1 LNQQI
6 YYLKIPQIVFLLDNL
21 RKESRVQIF
30 LNIVSISLIV
40 SDLTRNGEQL
50 INNGLINPSPLSL
63 LIVFIAGLLT
73 SLGPCS
79 LSLLPIT
86 VAYLAGFKNNQNPLQ
101 RTISFC
107 SGIVISLV
115 ILGSLSGFL
124 GKIYGQ
130 LPSFF
135 SIFISLLAIFMG
147 LNLLGLL
154 KLSLPSGPDPEIWK
168 NQFPQALAPVSAGLA
183 FGLASSP
190 CTTPVLAVLLAW
202 VAKQG
207 NPLSGTIF
215 LGSFAF
221 GQIVPLIIAG
231 TFAASIPKLLS
242 FRPIGK
248 WIPPISGMIL
258 LTIGLLSL
266 LSVWI

>member
-1 LNQQI
+1 MEIL
-6 YYLKIPQIVFLLDNL
+6 
-21 RKESRVQIF
+21 F
-30 LNIVSISLIV
+30 LNISSISLV
-40 SDLTRNGEQL
+40 FSDLARNGEQL
-50 INNGLINPSPLSL
+50 IDTGLNNPNPFTIFLI
-63 LIVFIAGLLT
+63 FTGGLLT
-73 SLGPCS
+73 SFGPCS

-86 VAYLAGFKNNQNPLQ
+86 IAYLAGFKNNQNPLE

-130 LPSFF
+130 LPSIF
-135 SIFISLLAIFMG
+135 SIFISLLAIIMG

-154 KLSLPSGPDPEIWK
+154 KFSLPSGPDPEIWK
-168 NQFPQALAPVSAGLA
+168 DKVPPALAPVSAGLA

-202 VAKQG
+202 VARQG
-207 NPLSGTIF
+207 NPLNGTIF
-215 LGSFAF
+215 LGSFAI
-221 GQIVPLIIAG
+221 GQIVPLFIAG

-242 FRPIGK
+242 FRAIGK
-248 WIPPISGMIL
+248 WVPPLSGMIL
-258 LTIGLLSL
+258 LTIGILSL
-266 LSVWI
+266 LSIRI

>member
-1 LNQQI
+1 MVNL
-6 YYLKIPQIVFLLDNL
+6 FL
-21 RKESRVQIF
+21 SIS
-30 LNIVSISLIV
+30 SISLIF
-40 SDLTRNGEQL
+40 SDLTRHGEQI
-50 INNGLINPSPLSL
+50 INNGLNDPTPLTL
-63 LIVFIAGLLT
+63 LIVFTGGLLT

-86 VAYLAGFKNNQNPLQ
+86 VAYLAGFKNKQKPLQ
-101 RTISFC
+101 KTISFC
-107 SGIVISLV
+107 GGIVVSLV

-130 LPSFF
+130 LPGFF
-135 SIFISLLAIFMG
+135 SIIISLLAIVMG

-154 KLSLPSGPDPEIWK
+154 KFSLPSGPDPEIWTSK
-168 NQFPQALAPVSAGLA
+168 VPPSFAPVSAGLA

-215 LGSFAF
+215 LASFAI
-221 GQIVPLIIAG
+221 GQIVPLFIAG

-242 FRPIGK
+242 LRPIGK
-248 WIPPISGMIL
+248 WVPPISGVIL
-258 LTIGLLSL
+258 LSVGLISL
-266 LSVWI
+266 LSIWI

>member
-1 LNQQI
+1 MANL
-6 YYLKIPQIVFLLDNL
+6 FL
-21 RKESRVQIF
+21 SIS
-30 LNIVSISLIV
+30 SISLIF
-40 SDLTRNGEQL
+40 SDLTRHGEQI
-50 INNGLINPSPLSL
+50 INNGLNDPTPLTL
-63 LIVFIAGLLT
+63 LIVFTGGLLT

-86 VAYLAGFKNNQNPLQ
+86 VAYLAGFKNKQKPLQ
-101 RTISFC
+101 KTISFC
-107 SGIVISLV
+107 GGIVVSLV

-130 LPSFF
+130 LPGFF
-135 SIFISLLAIFMG
+135 SIFISLLAIVMG

-154 KLSLPSGPDPEIWK
+154 NFSFPSGPDPEIWTSK
-168 NQFPQALAPVSAGLA
+168 VPPSFAPVSAGLA

-215 LGSFAF
+215 LASFAV
-221 GQIVPLIIAG
+221 GQIVPLFIAG

-242 FRPIGK
+242 LRPIGK
-248 WIPPISGMIL
+248 WVPPISGVIL
-258 LTIGLLSL
+258 LSVGLISL
-266 LSVWI
+266 LSIWI

>member
-1 LNQQI
+1 MANL
-6 YYLKIPQIVFLLDNL
+6 FLGI
-21 RKESRVQIF
+21 S
-30 LNIVSISLIV
+30 SISLIL
-40 SDLTRNGEQL
+40 SDLTRHGEQI
-50 INNGLINPSPLSL
+50 INNGLNDPTPLTL
-63 LIVFIAGLLT
+63 LIVFTGGLLT

-86 VAYLAGFKNNQNPLQ
+86 VAYLAGFKNKQKPLQ
-101 RTISFC
+101 KTISFC
-107 SGIVISLV
+107 GGIVVSLV

-135 SIFISLLAIFMG
+135 SIFISLLAIVMG

-154 KLSLPSGPDPEIWK
+154 KFSLPSGPDPEIWTSK
-168 NQFPQALAPVSAGLA
+168 VPPSFAPVSAGLA

-215 LGSFAF
+215 LASFAV
-221 GQIVPLIIAG
+221 GQIVPLFIAG

-242 FRPIGK
+242 LRPIGK
-248 WIPPISGMIL
+248 WVPPISGVIL
-258 LTIGLLSL
+258 LSVGLISL
-266 LSVWI
+266 LSIWI

>member
-1 LNQQI
+1 MAN
-6 YYLKIPQIVFLLDNL
+6 F
-21 RKESRVQIF
+21 F
-30 LNIVSISLIV
+30 LNISSISLIF
-40 SDLTRNGEQL
+40 SDLTRHGEHL
-50 INNGLINPSPLSL
+50 INNGLNNPNPLTL
-63 LIVFIAGLLT
+63 LLVFMGGLLT

-86 VAYLAGFKNNQNPLQ
+86 VAYLAGFKNNQTPLQ
-101 RTISFC
+101 RTVSFC

-130 LPSFF
+130 LPGFF
-135 SIFISLLAIFMG
+135 SILISFLAIIMG
-147 LNLLGLL
+147 LNLLGLF
-154 KLSLPSGPDPEIWK
+154 KFSLPSGPDPEVWR
-168 NQFPQALAPVSAGLA
+168 NQVPPALAPVSAGLA

-215 LGSFAF
+215 LGSFAV
-221 GQIVPLIIAG
+221 GQIVPLFVAG
-231 TFAASIPKLLS
+231 TFAASIPKLLA
-242 FRPIGK
+242 FRTIGK
-248 WIPPISGMIL
+248 WVPPVSGMIL
-258 LTIGLLSL
+258 FTMGLISL
-266 LSVWI
+266 LSIWI

>member
-1 LNQQI
+1 V
-6 YYLKIPQIVFLLDNL
+6 KNL
-21 RKESRVQIF
+21 F
-30 LNIVSISLIV
+30 LNISSLSLIF
-40 SDLTRNGEQL
+40 SDLTRHGEQL
-50 INNGLINPSPLSL
+50 INNGLNNPTPLTI
-63 LIVFIAGLLT
+63 LIIFTGGLLT

-115 ILGSLSGFL
+115 VLGSLSGFL

-135 SIFISLLAIFMG
+135 SVFISFLAIIMG
-147 LNLLGLL
+147 LNLLGII
-154 KLSLPSGPDPEIWK
+154 KFSFPSGPDPKIFT
-168 NQFPQALAPVSAGLA
+168 NQVPPAFAPVSAGFA

-202 VAKQG
+202 VAKQA
-207 NPLSGTIF
+207 NPISGTIY
-215 LGSFAF
+215 LGSFAI
-221 GQIVPLIIAG
+221 GQIVPLFIAG

-242 FRPIGK
+242 LRPMGK
-248 WIPPISGMIL
+248 WVPPISGVIL
-258 LTIGLLSL
+258 LTIGLMSL
-266 LSVWI
+266 FSIWI

>member
-1 LNQQI
+1 MA
-6 YYLKIPQIVFLLDNL
+6 NL
-21 RKESRVQIF
+21 F
-30 LNIVSISLIV
+30 LNISTISLFF
-40 SDLTRNGEQL
+40 SDLTRHGELL
-50 INNGLINPSPLSL
+50 INTGLNNPNPLTL
-63 LIVFIAGLLT
+63 LIVFTGGLLT

-86 VAYLAGFKNNQNPLQ
+86 IAYLAGFETKQSPLQ
-101 RTISFC
+101 KTISFC

-130 LPSFF
+130 LPGFF
-135 SIFISLLAIFMG
+135 SIFISLLAIIMG
-147 LNLLGLL
+147 LNLLGIF
-154 KLSLPSGPDPEIWK
+154 KFSLPSGPDPEIWK
-168 NQFPQALAPVSAGLA
+168 HRVPSGLAPVSAGLA

-207 NPLSGTIF
+207 NPLNGTIF
-215 LGSFAF
+215 LGSFAI
-221 GQIVPLIIAG
+221 GQVVPLVVAG

-242 FRPIGK
+242 FRRIGK
-248 WIPPISGMIL
+248 WIPPISGVVL
-258 LTIGLLSL
+258 LTVGLLSL
-266 LSVWI
+266 LSIWI

>member
-1 LNQQI
+1 MANL
-6 YYLKIPQIVFLLDNL
+6 FL
-21 RKESRVQIF
+21 SIS
-30 LNIVSISLIV
+30 SISLIF
-40 SDLTRNGEQL
+40 SDLTRHGEQI
-50 INNGLINPSPLSL
+50 INNGLNDPTPLTL
-63 LIVFIAGLLT
+63 LIVFTGGLLT

-86 VAYLAGFKNNQNPLQ
+86 VAYLAGFKNKQKPLQ
-101 RTISFC
+101 KTISFC
-107 SGIVISLV
+107 GGIVVSLV
-115 ILGSLSGFL
+115 ILGILSGFL

-130 LPSFF
+130 LPGFF
-135 SIFISLLAIFMG
+135 SIIISLLAIVMG

-154 KLSLPSGPDPEIWK
+154 KFSLPSGPDPEIWTNK
-168 NQFPQALAPVSAGLA
+168 VPPSFAPVSAGLA

-215 LGSFAF
+215 LASFAV
-221 GQIVPLIIAG
+221 GQIVPLFIAG

-242 FRPIGK
+242 LRPIGK
-248 WIPPISGMIL
+248 WVPPISGVIL
-258 LTIGLLSL
+258 LSVGLISL
-266 LSVWI
+266 LSIWI

>member
-1 LNQQI
+1 MANL
-6 YYLKIPQIVFLLDNL
+6 FL
-21 RKESRVQIF
+21 SIS
-30 LNIVSISLIV
+30 SISLIF
-40 SDLTRNGEQL
+40 SDLTRHGEQI
-50 INNGLINPSPLSL
+50 INNGLNDPTPLTL
-63 LIVFIAGLLT
+63 LIVFTGGLLT

-86 VAYLAGFKNNQNPLQ
+86 VAYLAGFKNKQKPLQ
-101 RTISFC
+101 KTISFC
-107 SGIVISLV
+107 GGIVVSLV

-130 LPSFF
+130 LPGFF
-135 SIFISLLAIFMG
+135 SIIISLLAIVMG
-147 LNLLGLL
+147 FNLLGLL
-154 KLSLPSGPDPEIWK
+154 KFSLPSGPDPEIWTSK
-168 NQFPQALAPVSAGLA
+168 VPPSFAPVSAGLA

-215 LGSFAF
+215 LASFAV
-221 GQIVPLIIAG
+221 GQIVPLFIAG

-242 FRPIGK
+242 LRPIGK
-248 WIPPISGMIL
+248 WVPAISGVIL
-258 LTIGLLSL
+258 LSVGFISL
-266 LSVWI
+266 LSIWI

>member
-1 LNQQI
+1 MGI
-6 YYLKIPQIVFLLDNL
+6 
-21 RKESRVQIF
+21 IF
-30 LNIVSISLIV
+30 LNISSISLIL
-40 SDLTRNGEQL
+40 SDLTRNGEHL
-50 INNGLINPSPLSL
+50 INNGLNNPSPISI
-63 LIVFIAGLLT
+63 LIVFMGGLLT

-86 VAYLAGFKNNQNPLQ
+86 VAYLAGFKNNQNPIQ

-130 LPSFF
+130 LPGFF
-135 SIFISLLAIFMG
+135 SIFISLIAIIMG
-147 LNLLGLL
+147 LNLLGIV
-154 KLSLPSGPDPEIWK
+154 KFSLPSGPDPEIWK
-168 NQFPQALAPVSAGLA
+168 DNVPAALAPVSAGLA

-207 NPLSGTIF
+207 NPISGTIF
-215 LGSFAF
+215 LGSFAI
-221 GQIVPLIIAG
+221 GQIVPLFIAG

-248 WIPPISGMIL
+248 WIPPISGLIL
-258 LTIGLLSL
+258 LTVGLISFLSI
-266 LSVWI
+266 WI

>member
-1 LNQQI
+1 MVHL
-6 YYLKIPQIVFLLDNL
+6 
-21 RKESRVQIF
+21 F
-30 LNIVSISLIV
+30 LNISSISLFF
-40 SDLTRNGEQL
+40 SDLTRHGELL
-50 INNGLINPSPLSL
+50 INTGLSHPNPLTL
-63 LIVFIAGLLT
+63 LIVFTGGLLT

-86 VAYLAGFKNNQNPLQ
+86 IAYLAGFENKQNPLQ
-101 RTISFC
+101 KTLSFC

-135 SIFISLLAIFMG
+135 SIFISLLAVIMG
-147 LNLLGLL
+147 LNLLGVF
-154 KLSLPSGPDPEIWK
+154 KFSLPSGPDPEIWK
-168 NQFPQALAPVSAGLA
+168 HRVPPGLAPVSAGLA

-207 NPLSGTIF
+207 NPLNGTIF
-215 LGSFAF
+215 LGSFAI
-221 GQIVPLIIAG
+221 GQVVPLVVAG

-242 FRPIGK
+242 FRRIGK
-248 WIPPISGMIL
+248 WIPPISGVIL
-258 LTIGLLSL
+258 LTVGLLSL
-266 LSVWI
+266 LSIWI

>member
-1 LNQQI
+1 MANL
-6 YYLKIPQIVFLLDNL
+6 FLDI
-21 RKESRVQIF
+21 S
-30 LNIVSISLIV
+30 SISLIL
-40 SDLTRNGEQL
+40 SDLNRNGEQI
-50 INNGLINPSPLSL
+50 INNGLNNPTPLTL
-63 LIVFIAGLLT
+63 LMVFMGGLLT

-86 VAYLAGFKNNQNPLQ
+86 VAYLAGFKNKQNPLQ

-130 LPSFF
+130 LPGFF
-135 SIFISLLAIFMG
+135 SIFISFLAIIMG

-154 KLSLPSGPDPEIWK
+154 KISLPSGPDPDIWSRK
-168 NQFPQALAPVSAGLA
+168 VPPALAPVSAGLA

-202 VAKQG
+202 IAKQG

-215 LGSFAF
+215 LGSFAI
-221 GQIVPLIIAG
+221 GQIVPLFIAG
-231 TFAASIPKLLS
+231 TFAASIPRLLS
-242 FRPIGK
+242 FRPIGE
-248 WIPPISGMIL
+248 WVPPISGVIL
-258 LTIGLLSL
+258 LTVGLISL
-266 LSVWI
+266 ISIWI

>member
-1 LNQQI
+1 MA
-6 YYLKIPQIVFLLDNL
+6 NL
-21 RKESRVQIF
+21 F
-30 LNIVSISLIV
+30 LNSSSINLIV
-40 SDLTRNGEQL
+40 SDLTRHGEHI
-50 INNGLINPSPLSL
+50 INNGLNNPSPLTL
-63 LIVFIAGLLT
+63 FIVFTGGLLT

-79 LSLLPIT
+79 LSLLPVT

-101 RTISFC
+101 KTISFC
-107 SGIVISLV
+107 IGIVISLV

-130 LPSFF
+130 LPGFF
-135 SIFISLLAIFMG
+135 SIFISLLAIIMG

-154 KLSLPSGPDPEIWK
+154 KFSLPSGPDPEIWK
-168 NQFPQALAPVSAGLA
+168 QRVPPSFAPVSAGLA

-207 NPLSGTIF
+207 NPLTGTIF
-215 LGSFAF
+215 LASFAT
-221 GQIVPLIIAG
+221 GQIVPLFIAG

-242 FRPIGK
+242 LRPIGK
-248 WIPPISGMIL
+248 WVPPISGVIL
-258 LTIGLLSL
+258 LSVGLLSL
-266 LSVWI
+266 LSIWV

>member
-1 LNQQI
+1 MANL
-6 YYLKIPQIVFLLDNL
+6 FL
-21 RKESRVQIF
+21 SIS
-30 LNIVSISLIV
+30 SISLIF
-40 SDLTRNGEQL
+40 SDLTRHGEQI
-50 INNGLINPSPLSL
+50 INNGLNDPTPLTL
-63 LIVFIAGLLT
+63 LIVFTGGLLT

-86 VAYLAGFKNNQNPLQ
+86 VAYLAGFKNKQKPLQ
-101 RTISFC
+101 KTISFC
-107 SGIVISLV
+107 GGIVLSLV

-130 LPSFF
+130 LPGFF
-135 SIFISLLAIFMG
+135 SIIISLLAIVMG

-154 KLSLPSGPDPEIWK
+154 KFSLPSGPDPEIWTSK
-168 NQFPQALAPVSAGLA
+168 VPPSFAPVSAGLA

-215 LGSFAF
+215 LASFAI
-221 GQIVPLIIAG
+221 GQIVPLFIAG

-242 FRPIGK
+242 LRPIGK
-248 WIPPISGMIL
+248 WVPPISGVIL
-258 LTIGLLSL
+258 LSVGLISL
-266 LSVWI
+266 LSIWI

>member
-1 LNQQI
+1 MA
-6 YYLKIPQIVFLLDNL
+6 NL
-21 RKESRVQIF
+21 F
-30 LNIVSISLIV
+30 LNISSISLIL

-50 INNGLINPSPLSL
+50 INSGLSNPKPITI
-63 LIVFIAGLLT
+63 LIVFTGGLLT

-86 VAYLAGFKNNQNPLQ
+86 VAYLAGFKTNQNPLQ

-107 SGIVISLV
+107 SGIVISLI

-130 LPSFF
+130 LPGFF
-135 SIFISLLAIFMG
+135 SIFISFLAIIMG
-147 LNLLGLL
+147 LNLLGLW
-154 KLSLPSGPDPEIWK
+154 KVSLPLGPDPEIWK
-168 NQFPQALAPVSAGLA
+168 NKVSPALAPVSAGLA

-190 CTTPVLAVLLAW
+190 CSTPVLAVLLAW
-202 VAKQG
+202 IAKQG

-215 LGSFAF
+215 LGSFAM
-221 GQIVPLIIAG
+221 GQIIPLFIAG

-242 FRPIGK
+242 LRPIGK
-248 WIPPISGMIL
+248 WVPPISGMIL

-266 LSVWI
+266 LSIWI

>member
-1 LNQQI
+1 MANL
-6 YYLKIPQIVFLLDNL
+6 FLGI
-21 RKESRVQIF
+21 S
-30 LNIVSISLIV
+30 SISLIF
-40 SDLTRNGEQL
+40 SDLTRHGEQI
-50 INNGLINPSPLSL
+50 INNALNNPTPLTL
-63 LIVFIAGLLT
+63 LIVFTGGLLT

-86 VAYLAGFKNNQNPLQ
+86 VAYLAGFKNKQKPLQ
-101 RTISFC
+101 KTISFC
-107 SGIVISLV
+107 GGIVVSLV

-130 LPSFF
+130 LPGFF
-135 SIFISLLAIFMG
+135 SIFISLLAIVMG

-154 KLSLPSGPDPEIWK
+154 KFSLPSGPDPAIWTSK
-168 NQFPQALAPVSAGLA
+168 VPPSCAPVSAGLA

-215 LGSFAF
+215 LASFAI
-221 GQIVPLIIAG
+221 GQIVPLFIAG

-242 FRPIGK
+242 LRPIGK
-248 WIPPISGMIL
+248 WVPPISGVIL
-258 LTIGLLSL
+258 LSVGLISL
-266 LSVWI
+266 LSIWI

>member
-1 LNQQI
+1 MA
-6 YYLKIPQIVFLLDNL
+6 NL
-21 RKESRVQIF
+21 F
-30 LNIVSISLIV
+30 LNISSISLIL
-40 SDLTRNGEQL
+40 SDFTRNGEQL
-50 INNGLINPSPLSL
+50 INHGLNNPNPLTIL
-63 LIVFIAGLLT
+63 LVFVGGLLT

-86 VAYLAGFKNNQNPLQ
+86 VAYLAGFKNKQNPLQ

-130 LPSFF
+130 LPGFF
-135 SIFISLLAIFMG
+135 SIFIGLLAIIMG

-154 KLSLPSGPDPEIWK
+154 KISLPSGPDPDIWK
-168 NQFPQALAPVSAGLA
+168 NQVPTALAPISAGLA

-207 NPLSGTIF
+207 NSLSGIIL
-215 LGSFAF
+215 LGSFAI
-221 GQIVPLIIAG
+221 GQIVPLFVAG

-248 WIPPISGMIL
+248 WIPPISGVIL
-258 LTIGLLSL
+258 LTVGLISL
-266 LSVWI
+266 LSIWI

>member
-1 LNQQI
+1 VANL
-6 YYLKIPQIVFLLDNL
+6 FL
-21 RKESRVQIF
+21 SIS
-30 LNIVSISLIV
+30 SISLIF
-40 SDLTRNGEQL
+40 SDLTRHGEQI
-50 INNGLINPSPLSL
+50 INNGLNDPTPLTL
-63 LIVFIAGLLT
+63 LIVFTGGLLT

-86 VAYLAGFKNNQNPLQ
+86 VAYLAGFKNKQKPLQ
-101 RTISFC
+101 KTISFC
-107 SGIVISLV
+107 GGIVVSLV

-130 LPSFF
+130 LPGFF
-135 SIFISLLAIFMG
+135 SIFISLLAIVMG

-154 KLSLPSGPDPEIWK
+154 KFSLPSGPDPEIWTSK
-168 NQFPQALAPVSAGLA
+168 VPPSFAPVSAGLA

-215 LGSFAF
+215 LASFAI
-221 GQIVPLIIAG
+221 GQIVPLFIAG

-242 FRPIGK
+242 LRPIGK
-248 WIPPISGMIL
+248 WVPPISGVIL
-258 LTIGLLSL
+258 LSVGLISL
-266 LSVWI
+266 LSIWI

>member
-1 LNQQI
+1 MT
-6 YYLKIPQIVFLLDNL
+6 NL
-21 RKESRVQIF
+21 F
-30 LNIVSISLIV
+30 LNISSINLV
-40 SDLTRNGEQL
+40 LSDLTRHGEQIL
-50 INNGLINPSPLSL
+50 NNGLNNPNPLTI
-63 LIVFIAGLLT
+63 LIVFTGGLLT

-86 VAYLAGFKNNQNPLQ
+86 VAYLAGFKSNQNPFKK
-101 RTISFC
+101 TISFC
-107 SGIVISLV
+107 GGIVFSLV

-124 GKIYGQ
+124 GKVYGQ
-130 LPSFF
+130 LPGFF
-135 SIFISLLAIFMG
+135 SIFISLLAIIMG

-154 KLSLPSGPDPEIWK
+154 KFSLPSGPDPEIWK
-168 NQFPQALAPVSAGLA
+168 KQVPSSFGPVTAGLA

-215 LGSFAF
+215 LASYAI
-221 GQIVPLIIAG
+221 GQIVPLLIAG

-242 FRPIGK
+242 LRPIGK
-248 WIPPISGMIL
+248 WVPPISGAIL
-258 LTIGLLSL
+258 LSVGLLSL
-266 LSVWI
+266 LSIWV

>member
-1 LNQQI
+1 M
-6 YYLKIPQIVFLLDNL
+6 
-21 RKESRVQIF
+21 
-30 LNIVSISLIV
+30 
-40 SDLTRNGEQL
+40 
-50 INNGLINPSPLSL
+50 NNGLKDPNPLSL
-63 LIVFIAGLLT
+63 LIVFAGGLLT
-73 SLGPCS
+73 SFGPCS

-115 ILGSLSGFL
+115 VLGSLSGFL

-135 SIFISLLAIFMG
+135 SLLISLIAIIMG
-147 LNLLGLL
+147 LNLLGIY
-154 KLSLPSGPDPEIWK
+154 KFSLPSGPDPEIWK
-168 NQFPQALAPVSAGLA
+168 NKVPPALAPVSAGLT

-215 LGSFAF
+215 LGSFAI
-221 GQIVPLIIAG
+221 GQIVPLFVAG

-242 FRPIGK
+242 FRSIGK
-248 WIPPISGMIL
+248 LIPPISGVIL
-258 LTIGLLSL
+258 LTVGLLSL
-266 LSVWI
+266 LSIWI

>member
-1 LNQQI
+1 MA
-6 YYLKIPQIVFLLDNL
+6 YLFLDI
-21 RKESRVQIF
+21 S
-30 LNIVSISLIV
+30 SISLIY
-40 SDLTRNGEQL
+40 SDFILFGEQL
-50 INNGLINPSPLSL
+50 INNGLSNPNPLSL

-73 SLGPCS
+73 SFGPCS

-86 VAYLAGFKNNQNPLQ
+86 VAYLAGFKNDQNPLK

-135 SIFISLLAIFMG
+135 SLFISLLAIIMG

-154 KLSLPSGPDPEIWK
+154 KFSLPSGPDPEAWT
-168 NQFPQALAPVSAGLA
+168 NQVHPAFAPISAGFA

-207 NPLSGTIF
+207 SPLSGTIF
-215 LGSFAF
+215 LGSFAI
-221 GQIVPLIIAG
+221 GQVVPLFVAG

-242 FRPIGK
+242 LRPIGK
-248 WIPPISGMIL
+248 WVPPISGMIL
-258 LTIGLLSL
+258 LVIGLLSL
-266 LSVWI
+266 LSIWI